1 MRNDWIFDAV
11 QAEVA
16 YRTEEIYKAWPTGQK
31 RRRWRLG
38 RKTPEVQVPEQRRPS
53 SDEAVL
59 SEARAR

>member
-16 YRTEEIYKAWPTGQK
+16 YRTEELYKSWPAAQK

-38 RKTPEVQVPEQRRPS
+38 RRVPEVQVPEQRRPS
-53 SDEAVL
+53 RDEVAL

>member
-16 YRTEEIYKAWPTGQK
+16 YRTEELHKAWPAGGK

-38 RKTPEVQVPEQRRPS
+38 RRMPEVKVPQQRRPS
-53 SDEAVL
+53 RDEAVL
-59 SEARAR
+59 SGARAR